1 VTPARR
7 ALTRRAL
14 IRSAG
19 AAVVVVFAA
28 PARAAASG
36 RPVVTVYKS
45 PT

>member
-1 VTPARR
+1 VTSARR

-14 IRSAG
+14 LRSAG
-19 AAVVVVFAA
+19 AAVAVVFAA
-28 PARAAASG
+28 PARAAAPA

>member
-1 VTPARR
+1 MTPAGA

-14 IRSAG
+14 LGGGG
-19 AAVVVVFAA
+19 AVLAALCAA
-28 PARAAASG
+28 PARGSAPA

>member
-14 IRSAG
+14 LRGAG
-19 AAVVVVFAA
+19 AALAVLSAA
-28 PARAAASG
+28 PARAAGPA
-36 RPVVTVYKS
+36 RPAITVYKS